1 VGKGTAM
8 ASTEFRRTGPL
19 KELASYPQWLQKVVH
34 ETNPDKER
42 LVKHPVFTMMRDAV
56 LPLPQVQK
64 FLSGIWLTIERF
76 PQFMAMN
83 LQKMHVGN
91 SVGADMARRFLIQNI
106 RVEQKHADYWLAWA
120 KASGLTLDDLK
131 FASNCIEEQALA
143 HWCWYISA
151 QPSLVVGIAATNY
164 AVEGATG
171 EWSCLVCSK
180 DDYANSFPESC
191 RTSAMRWL
199 RVHAEYDDTHPWEA
213 LDIVATLMGQDPP
226 EVETD
231 EICRAIRASF
241 NYMELA
247 VDAVLKSKKSRDMN
261 LTLNSILRED
271 KLELKPDVAGR
282 RNRSDDL
289 EKSVPVS

>member
-1 VGKGTAM
+1 M

-42 LVKHPVFTMMRDAV
+42 FVKHPLFTMMRDAV

-131 FASNCIEEQALA
+131 FAGNCIEEQALA

-151 QPSLVVGIAATNY
+151 QPSLVVGVAATNY

-171 EWSCLVCSK
+171 EWSALVCSK
-180 DDYANSFPESC
+180 DEYANSFPESC

-213 LDIVATLMGQDPP
+213 LDIVATIMGQDPP
-226 EVETD
+226 KVEIDEV
-231 EICRAIRASF
+231 CRAIRASF

-247 VDAVLKSKKSRDMN
+247 VDGVLKSQKSRDMN

-271 KLELKPDVAGR
+271 KLKLKPDVAGR

>member
-1 VGKGTAM
+1 M

-42 LVKHPVFTMMRDAV
+42 FVKHPLFTMMRDAV

-120 KASGLTLDDLK
+120 KASGLALDDLK

-151 QPSLVVGIAATNY
+151 QPSLVVGVAATNY

-171 EWSCLVCSK
+171 EWSALVCSK
-180 DDYANSFPESC
+180 DEYANSFPESC

-213 LDIVATLMGQDPP
+213 LDIVATIMGQDPP
-226 EVETD
+226 KVEIDEV
-231 EICRAIRASF
+231 CRAIRASF

-247 VDAVLKSKKSRDMN
+247 VDGVLKSQKSRDMN

-271 KLELKPDVAGR
+271 KLKLKPDVAGL